1 MYIRNSQDER
11 SRAWTNSYTYSADF
25 AIRGVAWRLLR
36 RLISRGRLLIRLARI
51 VIELVPDYPSMAV
64 HRSMAVYP
72 SLGTTVDKL
81 RNKDDIEEQIVP
93 RASDRHVY
101 VEAFK
106 NIEY

>member
-11 SRAWTNSYTYSADF
+11 SRAWTNSYTYSADL
-25 AIRGVAWRLLR
+25 AIRGVAWRLLK
-36 RLISRGRLLIRLARI
+36 RLISKGRLLIRLARI
-51 VIELVPDYPSMAV
+51 VIELVPHYPSLAV
-64 HRSMAVYP
+64 SK

-101 VEAFK
+101 VEAF
-106 NIEY
+106 NDTEY